1 MAKTKYRKKK
11 DTKKGNELLESPE
24 ALAERLSKTEE
35 YLEKNK
41 KVVLIALGSL
51 ALVISA
57 FFLGRYYL
65 NNQNIQAQADMF
77 QAVYY
82 FESDSLDLGLN
93 GDGNNYGFLDI
104 IDSYSFTKTANLA
117 NYYIGATYLKKGE
130 FDSAIEFLSKFS
142 GDDIVVQAR
151 TYALIGDAYMELD
164 DYRAASEFY
173 NKAADYQPNEFL
185 SPLYLVKAATAYEK
199 LMEFESASDCYEII
213 INEYPESSEY
223 QNARKHKARLDG
235 LASK

>member
-11 DTKKGNELLESPE
+11 DIKKGNELLESPE
-24 ALAERLSKTEE
+24 ALAEQLTKTEQ
-35 YLEKNK
+35 YLEQNK

-51 ALVISA
+51 ALVISV

-65 NNQNIQAQADMF
+65 KNQDNQAQIDMF

-82 FESDSLDLGLN
+82 FESDSLDLALN

-104 IDSYSFTKTANLA
+104 VDSYGFTKTTNLA
-117 NYYIGATYLKKGE
+117 NYYIGASYLKKGE
-130 FDSAIEFLSKFS
+130 FENAIEYLKKFS
-142 GDDIVVQAR
+142 GNDIIVQAR
-151 TYALIGDAYMELD
+151 AYALIGDAYMELN
-164 DYRAASEFY
+164 DYRTASEFY
-173 NKAADYQPNEFL
+173 SKAAEYRPNEFL

-199 LMEFESASDCYEII
+199 LMEFESASDCYETII
-213 INEYPESSEY
+213 KEYPESSEY

>member
-11 DTKKGNELLESPE
+11 DLKKGNELLESSE
-24 ALAERLSKTEE
+24 ALAEQLSKTEQ

-41 KVVLIALGSL
+41 KAVLIILGSL
-51 ALVISA
+51 AFIISA

-65 NNQNIQAQADMF
+65 NNQSTQAQIDMF

-82 FESDSLDLGLN
+82 FESDSLDLALN

-104 IDSYSFTKTANLA
+104 VDNYSFTKTANLA
-117 NYYIGATYLKKGE
+117 KFYIGASYLKKGE
-130 FDSAIEFLSKFS
+130 YENAIDYLSEFS
-142 GDDIVVQAR
+142 GDDIVIQAR
-151 TYALIGDAYMELD
+151 AYCLIGDAYMELN
-164 DYRAASEFY
+164 DYRTASEYY
-173 NKAADYQPNEFL
+173 NMAAEYKPNEFL
-185 SPLYLVKAATAYEK
+185 SPLYLVKAALAYEK
-199 LMEFESASDCYEII
+199 LMEYESASECLETI
-213 INEYPESSEY
+213 INEYPESSEF

>member
-11 DTKKGNELLESPE
+11 DIKKGNELLESPE
-24 ALAERLSKTEE
+24 ALAERLSKTEQ

-41 KVVLIALGSL
+41 KIVLIALGSL

-65 NNQNIQAQADMF
+65 TNQNNQAQVDMF

-82 FESDSLDLGLN
+82 FESDSLDLALN

-104 IDSYSFTKTANLA
+104 IDNYGFTETANLA
-117 NYYIGATYLKKGE
+117 NYYIGASYLNKGE
-130 FDSAIEFLSKFS
+130 FENAIEYLSEFS
-142 GDDIVVQAR
+142 SDDIVVQAR
-151 TYALIGDAYMELD
+151 AYALIGDAYMELN
-164 DYRAASEFY
+164 DYSTASEFY
-173 NKAADYQPNEFL
+173 GKAADYKPNEFL

-199 LMEFESASDCYEII
+199 LMDYESASDCFETII
-213 INEYPESSEY
+213 KEFPESSEF

>member
-11 DTKKGNELLESPE
+11 DIKKGNELLESPE
-24 ALAERLSKTEE
+24 ALAEKLTKTEQ

-51 ALVISA
+51 ALVVSV

-65 NNQNIQAQADMF
+65 KNQNNQAQIDMF

-82 FESDSLDLGLN
+82 FESDSLDLALN

-104 IDSYSFTKTANLA
+104 VDNYGFTKTANLA
-117 NYYIGATYLKKGE
+117 NYYIGASYLKKGE
-130 FDSAIEFLSKFS
+130 FENAIEYLKKFS
-142 GDDIVVQAR
+142 GNDIIVQAR
-151 TYALIGDAYMELD
+151 AYALIGDAYMELN
-164 DYRAASEFY
+164 DYRTAAEFY
-173 NKAADYQPNEFL
+173 NKAAEYKPNEFL
-185 SPLYLVKAATAYEK
+185 SPLYLVKAATAFEK
-199 LMEFESASDCYEII
+199 LMEFESASDCYETII
-213 INEYPESSEY
+213 KEYPESSEY

>member
-11 DTKKGNELLESPE
+11 DIKKGNELLESPE
-24 ALAERLSKTEE
+24 ALAERLSKTEQ

-51 ALVISA
+51 ALVISVI
-57 FFLGRYYL
+57 FLGRYYL
-65 NNQNIQAQADMF
+65 NNQNKQAQTDMF

-82 FESDSLDLGLN
+82 FESDSLDLALN

-104 IDSYSFTKTANLA
+104 IDNYGFTKTANLA
-117 NYYIGATYLKKGE
+117 NYYIGASYLKKGE
-130 FDSAIEFLSKFS
+130 FENAIDDLSEFSS
-142 GDDIVVQAR
+142 NDIVVQAR
-151 TYALIGDAYMELD
+151 TYALIGDAYMELN
-164 DYRAASEFY
+164 DYRTASEFY
-173 NKAADYQPNEFL
+173 SRAAEYKPNEYL
-185 SPLYLVKAATAYEK
+185 SPLYLVKAAMAYEK
-199 LMEFESASDCYEII
+199 LMEFESASDCFEAII
-213 INEYPESSEY
+213 KEYPESSEY

>member
-11 DTKKGNELLESPE
+11 DIKKGNELLESPE
-24 ALAERLSKTEE
+24 ALAEQLTKTEQ

-41 KVVLIALGSL
+41 KVVIIALGSL
-51 ALVISA
+51 ALVISV

-65 NNQNIQAQADMF
+65 KNQNTQAQIDMF

-82 FESDSLDLGLN
+82 FESDSLDLALN

-104 IDSYSFTKTANLA
+104 VDNYGFTKTANLA
-117 NYYIGATYLKKGE
+117 NYYIGASYLKKAE
-130 FDSAIEFLSKFS
+130 FENAIEYLEKFS
-142 GDDIVVQAR
+142 GDDIIVQAR
-151 TYALIGDAYMELD
+151 AYALIGDANMELN
-164 DYRAASEFY
+164 DYRTASEFY
-173 NKAADYQPNEFL
+173 SKAAEYKPNEFL

-199 LMEFESASDCYEII
+199 LMEFESASDCYETII
-213 INEYPESSEY
+213 KEYPESSEY

>member
-11 DTKKGNELLESPE
+11 DIKKGNELLESPE
-24 ALAERLSKTEE
+24 ALAEQLTKTEQ
-35 YLEKNK
+35 YLEQNK

-51 ALVISA
+51 ALVISV

-65 NNQNIQAQADMF
+65 KNQDNQAQIDMF

-82 FESDSLDLGLN
+82 FESDSLDLALN

-104 IDSYSFTKTANLA
+104 VDSYGFTKTANLA
-117 NYYIGATYLKKGE
+117 NYYIGASYLKKGE
-130 FDSAIEFLSKFS
+130 FENAIEYLKKFS
-142 GDDIVVQAR
+142 GNDIIVQAR
-151 TYALIGDAYMELD
+151 AYALIGDAYMELN
-164 DYRAASEFY
+164 DYRTASEFY
-173 NKAADYQPNEFL
+173 SKAAEYRPNEFL

-199 LMEFESASDCYEII
+199 LMEFESASDCYETII
-213 INEYPESSEY
+213 KEYPESSEY

>member
-11 DTKKGNELLESPE
+11 DIKKGNELLESPE
-24 ALAERLSKTEE
+24 ALAERLSKTEQ

-41 KVVLIALGSL
+41 KVVLIALGSI

-65 NNQNIQAQADMF
+65 TNQNNQAQVDMF

-82 FESDSLDLGLN
+82 FESDSLDLALN

-104 IDSYSFTKTANLA
+104 IDNYSFTETANLA
-117 NYYIGATYLKKGE
+117 HYYVGASYLKKGE
-130 FDSAIEFLSKFS
+130 FESAIEYLSEFS
-142 GDDIVVQAR
+142 GEDIVVQAR
-151 TYALIGDAYMELD
+151 AYALIGDAYMELN
-164 DYRAASEFY
+164 DYRTASEFY
-173 NKAADYQPNEFL
+173 NKAADYKPNEFL

-199 LMEFESASDCYEII
+199 LMEYESASDCFETII
-213 INEYPESSEY
+213 KEYPESSEF
-223 QNARKHKARLDG
+223 QNARKHKARLDA

>member
-11 DTKKGNELLESPE
+11 DIKKGNELLESPE
-24 ALAERLSKTEE
+24 ALAEQLTKTEQ

-51 ALVISA
+51 ALVISV

-65 NNQNIQAQADMF
+65 KNQNNQAQIDMF

-82 FESDSLDLGLN
+82 FESDSLDLALN

-104 IDSYSFTKTANLA
+104 VDNYGFTKTANIA
-117 NYYIGATYLKKGE
+117 NYYIGASYLKKGE
-130 FDSAIEFLSKFS
+130 FENAIEYLEKFS
-142 GDDIVVQAR
+142 GDDIIVQAR
-151 TYALIGDAYMELD
+151 AYALIGDANMELN
-164 DYRAASEFY
+164 DYRTASEFY
-173 NKAADYQPNEFL
+173 SKAAEYKPNEFL

-199 LMEFESASDCYEII
+199 LMEFESAGDCYETII
-213 INEYPESSEY
+213 KEYPESSEY

>member
-11 DTKKGNELLESPE
+11 DIKKGNELLESPE
-24 ALAERLSKTEE
+24 ALAEKLTKTEQ

-51 ALVISA
+51 ALVVSV

-65 NNQNIQAQADMF
+65 KNQNNQAQIDMF

-82 FESDSLDLGLN
+82 FESDSLDLALN

-104 IDSYSFTKTANLA
+104 VDNYGFTKTANLA
-117 NYYIGATYLKKGE
+117 NYYIGASYLKKGE
-130 FDSAIEFLSKFS
+130 FENAIEYLKKFS
-142 GDDIVVQAR
+142 GNDIIVQAR
-151 TYALIGDAYMELD
+151 AYALLGDAYMELN
-164 DYRAASEFY
+164 DYRTAAEFY
-173 NKAADYQPNEFL
+173 NKAAEYKPNEFL
-185 SPLYLVKAATAYEK
+185 SPLYLVKAATAFEK
-199 LMEFESASDCYEII
+199 LMEFESASDCYETII
-213 INEYPESSEY
+213 KEYPESSEY

>member
-11 DTKKGNELLESPE
+11 DIKKGNELLESPE
-24 ALAERLSKTEE
+24 ALAERLSKTEQ

-41 KVVLIALGSL
+41 KVVLIALGSI

-65 NNQNIQAQADMF
+65 TNQDNQAQVDMF

-82 FESDSLDLGLN
+82 FESDSLDLALN

-104 IDSYSFTKTANLA
+104 VDNYGFTKTANLA
-117 NYYIGATYLKKGE
+117 NYYIGASYLKMGE
-130 FDSAIEFLSKFS
+130 FENAIEYLSEFS
-142 GDDIVVQAR
+142 DEDIVVQAR
-151 TYALIGDAYMELD
+151 AYALIGDAYMELN
-164 DYRAASEFY
+164 DYRTASEFY
-173 NKAADYQPNEFL
+173 TKAAEYKPNEFL

-199 LMEFESASDCYEII
+199 LMEFESASDCFETII
-213 INEYPESSEY
+213 KEYPESSEF